1 MPTSPS
7 SCRKED
13 CSESRCFVTKTFL
26 EGTIFN
32 RASSI
37 FGICYIGLKR
47 IQSALP
53 YQIGNLSKDS
63 GKRGVNMKATV
74 NEECIGCGLCEGTCP
89 DVFSI
94 SVDGYS
100 VPIDKDIPED
110 AMDAAQEA
118 ANNCP
123 ASAITIE

>member
-1 MPTSPS
+1 
-7 SCRKED
+7 
-13 CSESRCFVTKTFL
+13 
-26 EGTIFN
+26 
-32 RASSI
+32 
-37 FGICYIGLKR
+37 
-47 IQSALP
+47 
-53 YQIGNLSKDS
+53 
-63 GKRGVNMKATV
+63 MKATV